1 MVQGEDMNAFGGMFA
16 AAGYHQAV
24 AAAATDPYS
33 RMAAAHGGS
42 FLNFDCFFFGLEAM
56 YLSLPVP

>member
-16 AAGYHQAV
+16 AAGYHQAA

-42 FLNFDCFFFGLEAM
+42 LLNFDCVFW
-56 YLSLPVP
+56 V